1 MSVRVPTEGG
11 AHEGVAEEPD
21 RPVTPEN
28 WQADETP
35 IVLVPVSSL
44 QESKSPRVSG
54 EDPQHIRALAETEN
68 ELPPIIVHRE
78 TMRVIDGMHRL
89 RAAELRG
96 LGEIEVRFFDGNE
109 SDAFIL
115 SVKTNIAHGLP
126 LSLADRK
133 AAAVRIIQAN
143 PHWSD
148 RLIASKAGLAA
159 KTVGSMRDQDSATD
173 TRPESRVG
181 QDGKVRPVSSTEGR
195 QIAGELMTDNPHLSL
210 RQVAKAAGISPETVR
225 DVRGRLRR
233 GEDPV
238 LPRQQGWRSAG
249 DNGQGPARHPP
260 TQRHDGVP
268 PAEPVV
274 VPMPIPDLPEV
285 ILQLRSDP
293 ALRFNEAGRALLKIL
308 DANTVINNRFDSIVD
323 NVPEHCKGTLATA
336 ARECAQVWRSFATY
350 VERGTDS
357 TL

>member
-1 MSVRVPTEGG
+1 MDWGLPVSLSTEGG
-11 AHEGVAEEPD
+11 TQEGVTDE
-21 RPVTPEN
+21 PVTPEN
-28 WQADETP
+28 WQAGEVP
-35 IVLVPVSSL
+35 IIRVPVSSL
-44 QESKSPRVSG
+44 QESESPRVTG

-68 ELPPIIVHRE
+68 PLPPIIVHRA

-96 LGEIEVRFFDGNE
+96 QGEIEVRYFDGNE

-133 AAAVRIIQAN
+133 AAAVRIIEAN

-148 RLIASKAGLAA
+148 RLIASKAGIAA
-159 KTVGSMRDQDSATD
+159 KTVGAMRDQDRLDAQ
-173 TRPESRVG
+173 PESRVG
-181 QDGKVRPVSSTEGR
+181 QDGRFRPVSSTEGR
-195 QIAGELMTDNPHLSL
+195 QIAGEMMTDNPHLSL

-238 LPRQQGWRSAG
+238 LPKQQGVRAREPYQSAQRG
-249 DNGQGPARHPP
+249 DRPA
-260 TQRHDGVP
+260 
-268 PAEPVV
+268 AEPVV
-274 VPMPIPDLPEV
+274 VPIPVQDLPGV

-308 DANTVINNRFDSIVD
+308 DANTVINTRFDSIVD

-336 ARECAQVWRSFATY
+336 ARECAQVWRAFATY
-350 VERGTDS
+350 VENGTDGMV
-357 TL
+357 

>member
-1 MSVRVPTEGG
+1 VSLSTEGG
-11 AHEGVAEEPD
+11 TLEGVTAG
-21 RPVTPEN
+21 PVTPDN
-28 WQADETP
+28 WQAGEVP
-35 IVLVPVSSL
+35 IVRVPVSSL

-68 ELPPIIVHRE
+68 QLPPIIVHRA

-96 LGEIEVRFFDGNE
+96 SGEIEVRFFDGNE

-115 SVKTNIAHGLP
+115 SVKANIAHGLP

-133 AAAVRIIQAN
+133 AAALRIIQAN

-148 RLIASKAGLAA
+148 RLIASKAGIAA
-159 KTVGSMRDQDSATD
+159 KTVGAMRDQDRLDAQ
-173 TRPESRVG
+173 PESRIG

-195 QIAGELMTDNPHLSL
+195 QIAGEMMTDNPHLSL

-238 LPRQQGWRSAG
+238 LPKQQGPRNS
-249 DNGQGPARHPP
+249 DNDGSYRPP
-260 TQRHDGVP
+260 TQRG
-268 PAEPVV
+268 ARGTTEPVV
-274 VPMPIPDLPEV
+274 VPMPVQDLPGV

-308 DANTVINNRFDSIVD
+308 DANTVINTRFDSIVD

-336 ARECAQVWRSFATY
+336 ARECAQVWRAFATY
-350 VERGTDS
+350 VENGTDGM
-357 TL
+357 L